1 MVQNVSSSSHKIFHI
16 GMASANSPDPC
27 EIISASVVE
36 LAVAVCLRL
45 ARDEGQKQLDHSRH
59 RNALRYTHTHILE
72 KLAAHDYAKDKQSVH
87 ELCCADFPTLF
98 GHQR

>member
-1 MVQNVSSSSHKIFHI
+1 
-16 GMASANSPDPC
+16 MASANSPDPC

-45 ARDEGQKQLDHSRH
+45 ARDEGEKQLDHSRH

-72 KLAAHDYAKDKQSVH
+72 KLAALCQRKAQRRTYDRPNAKAKARFASSPV
-87 ELCCADFPTLF
+87 PSP
-98 GHQR
+98 